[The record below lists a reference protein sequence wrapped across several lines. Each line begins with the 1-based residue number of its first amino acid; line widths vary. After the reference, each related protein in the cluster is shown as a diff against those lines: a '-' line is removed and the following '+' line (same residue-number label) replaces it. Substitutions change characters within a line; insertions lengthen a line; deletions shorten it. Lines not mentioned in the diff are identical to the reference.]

1 MADFY
6 VKLPSNSASVSG
18 SVTVASSVLPDGAS
32 TSALQTTSN
41 SLQTTANSILT
52 SLNNKVTITNVGGL
66 DSINVKVTDITLSSD
81 GDSVETR
88 SQAMATRLDEVSS
101 TLNYVGEAAVGSAD
115 SAAVWR
121 IKRITTTGTVLKI
134 EYASSSY
141 NQIWN
146 NRAALTYT

>member
-1 MADFY
+1 MASFY
-6 VKLPSNSASVSG
+6 KKLPTSIDAS
-18 SVTVASSVLPDGAS
+18 L
-32 TSALQTTSN
+32 
-41 SLQTTANSILT
+41 
-52 SLNNKVTITNVGGL
+52 ITNVSGL
-66 DSINVKVTDITLSSD
+66 DSLNVKVTDITLSSD

-88 SQAMATRLDEVSS
+88 SQAMATRLDEVSN